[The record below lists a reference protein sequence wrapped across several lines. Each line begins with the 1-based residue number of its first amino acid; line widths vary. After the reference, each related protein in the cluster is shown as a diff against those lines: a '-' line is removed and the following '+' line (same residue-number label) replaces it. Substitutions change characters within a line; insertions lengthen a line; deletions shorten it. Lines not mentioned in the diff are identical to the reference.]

1 MNQNPLHTHLFC
13 RITKED
19 SDGVLLIKS
28 RPLWPG
34 ECFFGQITRS
44 VFDKIFF
51 CASAFI
57 TISLFCQ
64 FPVKSGHVET
74 YFM

>member
-19 SDGVLLIKS
+19 SDGVLLIG
-28 RPLWPG
+28 LVNV
-34 ECFFGQITRS
+34 FFGQITRS